1 MLLFSEYLHKIPD
14 LLGDAGSTPSRGYA
28 YDQKRSN
35 SPRGEVCPKA
45 NISYP

>member
-1 MLLFSEYLHKIPD
+1 MLLFSEYYKIPD

-28 YDQKRSN
+28 YDKKRSN
-35 SPRGEVCPKA
+35 SPRGEVCPKE

>member
-1 MLLFSEYLHKIPD
+1 MLLFSEYYKIPD

-28 YDQKRSN
+28 YDQKVKLAK
-35 SPRGEVCPKA
+35 GEVCPKA